1 MEGYLDNIFLNVM
14 MPCVAS
20 YKVEEEDGAR
30 RVTERLWS
38 ILWGVMLFGL
48 HIVRYLSSCQ
58 KMYIDRCIYIN
69 APSKIVLRTNNQRP
83 KHGAHDPMPAVT
95 QNGANQ
101 RGR

>member
-38 ILWGVMLFGL
+38 ILWCYATGTTYSE
-48 HIVRYLSSCQ
+48 IS
-58 KMYIDRCIYIN
+58 II
-69 APSKIVLRTNNQRP
+69 
-83 KHGAHDPMPAVT
+83 MPENVH
-95 QNGANQ
+95 
-101 RGR
+101 